1 MEGDPEVSMADGYP
15 VKRTRNRSGTESR
28 RFKRL

>member
-1 MEGDPEVSMADGYP
+1 MEDDAEVSMGDVYP
-15 VKRTRNRSGTESR
+15 VKRTRNRSGTKSR